1 MHNALCDSILRF
13 VGCTMRLMRILI
25 PLIARNVLQLVCFVL
40 EEFINFLLI
49 FYYALRDYLSMF
61 NETVT

>member
-1 MHNALCDSILRF
+1 M
-13 VGCTMRLMRILI
+13 GLMRILI
-25 PLIARNVLQLVCFVL
+25 PLIARYVLQLVCFVL
-40 EEFINFLLI
+40 EEFIDFLLI